1 MRESEMIA
9 KFGSWFKEFYDGYYD
24 QREDLKPS
32 ERLDPNEFYH
42 MICMQYEFA
51 PEYFNRSDE
60 FMHMTLQEYNEFRT
74 IEVYGDDNEVDPDD
88 DSDDRG

>member
-9 KFGSWFKEFYDGYYD
+9 KFGPWFKEFYDGYYD
-24 QREDLKPS
+24 QREDLEPM
-32 ERLDPNEFYH
+32 DPDEFYH

-60 FMHMTLQEYNEFRT
+60 FMHMTLQEYNEFRS

-88 DSDDRG
+88 DSDDKI